1 MRVGRVHL
9 VGAGPGD
16 PGLLTLRGRAA
27 LRRADV
33 VIYDRLVDPRVLALA
48 PPRALRVFAG
58 KASGCHTLPQ
68 AEINALLIAHAARGR
83 RVVRLKGGDPFVF
96 GRGGEEMEALAARG
110 IPVTVVPGVSAALAA
125 PAAAGIPLT
134 HRRLASSFAVV
145 TGHEGDGKDAPAVD
159 WERLATA
166 ADTLVVLMGLGRL
179 PAIVAALRAHGRHA
193 DTPVA
198 LIREGTTRGQQTVVG
213 TLADI
218 VERARAAALTPPVVI
233 VVGDVV
239 RLRGRLART
248 GRPRRRV
255 AGRPLLVQQD

>member
-68 AEINALLIAHAARGR
+68 AAINALLIAHAERGR

-110 IPVTVVPGVSAALAA
+110 IAVTVVPGVSAALAA

-198 LIREGTTRGQQTVVG
+198 LIREGTTCGQQTVVG

-239 RLRGRLART
+239 RLRGRLAPT
-248 GRPRRRV
+248 GRPRWRV